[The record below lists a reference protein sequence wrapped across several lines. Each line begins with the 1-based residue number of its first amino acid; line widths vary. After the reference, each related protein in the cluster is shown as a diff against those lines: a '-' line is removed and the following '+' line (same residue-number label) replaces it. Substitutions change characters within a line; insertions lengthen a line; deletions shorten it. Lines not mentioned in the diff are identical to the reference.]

1 VDPALLMDRL
11 GKVLAPD
18 YSLLRLLGSGGMGL
32 VYLGYDPALDRPI
45 AIKVLNPEL
54 AIAVLQKRFLNE
66 ARHLARL
73 APHPH
78 VVSIHNV
85 QEKGGLSYYSM
96 DYLGDETLATQLKRG
111 RFTPDEA
118 RRMGMGVLNGLAAAH
133 RIDVVHRD
141 IKPSNIFMVEGR
153 ALISDFGIAH
163 SARTD
168 SETELTT
175 PGQQIGTVVYMSP
188 EQASGEPV
196 DGRSD
201 LYSAGLVLYEAMTG
215 RHWRMHTP
223 PGRGDWTDVPSGL
236 AKVLKRA
243 LQPAPADRWPTASAF
258 ENALASL
265 ERKPIGR
272 LPLAFA
278 LAAGLIVGA
287 IFFWPRPQPSSCRR
301 PSASDLAFLPFTAS
315 GEAPGVGGRDFA
327 QMVQLDVEWFRRLR
341 VTPEGTVACWADS
354 VSAPLRD
361 ARAVRDLG
369 ARQVVSGLLLRQA
382 GGWVL
387 RITVRDSEP
396 EPSMVLIIP
405 GDPADVPN
413 WSRSAADSIVHRL
426 FPAYWN
432 YYREIR
438 PRGTADRQVYED
450 FFKGEREFQRDASNR
465 ARTYYEAALARDST
479 FIPATWRLS
488 IVYRFLRV
496 PLGDLLRKLYETR
509 GPELP
514 EQYRELTASLLDAD
528 LPRRFERYR
537 TTVAKFPRDG
547 YVRFVYADELFHHGP
562 LVGYPLDSAM
572 AQFDSA
578 VAIDPDL
585 DQMFAYDH
593 LVYGYLRLGRRA
605 QADSSLARRLAIP
618 PSGERE
624 ELQRRRFLKLAFD
637 ERFRPWR
644 ASVKRWYA
652 GLTAD
657 STTVESINRFCRLGI
672 SFDIPGSQLG
682 LGKILVRTG
691 LDSVARANG
700 HRAQGI
706 ALMAFGR
713 PLAALPQLDTAALRW
728 GRPDSL
734 LERAEWRVMPGILGL
749 PGVPATAREWG
760 LARLKEIAGP
770 DVVGTRALWALAVEA
785 NARGDTLA
793 ANEYASR
800 MTMPGAARLRALTDA
815 LEEAARGRMAEALA
829 KSEPLIADAPADLVQ
844 DPFARSLLYLRR
856 LDWQVALHDS
866 TAADRTRLWYLNTD
880 IEGWP
885 QHDLQASEVDGM
897 MGVYARLLQAEVDH
911 AAGRTASACDLARR
925 VRELWSDA
933 EPSFTDLK
941 QRADRAADGCSS

>member
-1 VDPALLMDRL
+1 MERL
-11 GKVLAPD
+11 RACLAPD
-18 YSLLRLLGSGGMGL
+18 HTVERLLGSGGMGA
-32 VYLGYDPALDRPI
+32 VFLGRDVALDRPI
-45 AIKVLNPEL
+45 AIKVLQPEMFTAAL
-54 AIAVLQKRFLNE
+54 AARFLRE
-66 ARHLARL
+66 AQLLAKL

-78 VVSIHNV
+78 IVSIHKAEPK
-85 QEKGGLSYYSM
+85 QGLFYYTM
-96 DYLGDETLATQLKRG
+96 DYLGEETLAAHLDRG
-111 RFTPDEA
+111 RFSPERALRLGLDLL
-118 RRMGMGVLNGLAAAH
+118 GGLAAAH
-133 RIDVVHRD
+133 RIEVVHRD
-141 IKPSNIFMVEGR
+141 IKPSNIFLLEGR
-153 ALISDFGIAH
+153 ALIADFGIAH
-163 SARTD
+163 SPRKAA
-168 SETELTT
+168 ETELTI
-175 PGQQIGTVVYMSP
+175 PGQPIGTMRYMSP
-188 EQASGEPV
+188 EQALGQPA
-196 DGRSD
+196 DPRSD
-201 LYSAGLVLYEAMTG
+201 LYSTGVVLYEALTG
-215 RHWRMHTP
+215 RHWP
-223 PGRGDWTDVPSGL
+223 PLQPPKRGDWSGVPRGLARVLQRALEPAPDHRWATAADFGNALRALTRRRTARLQALGISIVVAVVAVWIFRPSG
-236 AKVLKRA
+236 
-243 LQPAPADRWPTASAF
+243 P
-258 ENALASL
+258 
-265 ERKPIGR
+265 
-272 LPLAFA
+272 
-278 LAAGLIVGA
+278 
-287 IFFWPRPQPSSCRR
+287 PSFCRR

-327 QMVQLDVEWFRRLR
+327 QMVQLEVEWFRRLR
-341 VTPEGTVACWADS
+341 VTPEATVACWADS

-369 ARQVVSGLLLRQA
+369 ARQVVSGLVLRQA

-396 EPSMVLIIP
+396 EPSMVLTVP

-438 PRGTADRQVYED
+438 PRGTADRQVYDD

-479 FIPATWRLS
+479 FIPAAWRLS

-496 PLGDLLRKLYETR
+496 PLEDYLRKLYETR

-514 EQYRELTASLLDAD
+514 EQYRELTASLLDPD

-537 TTVAKFPRDG
+537 ATVAKFPRDG

-572 AQFDSA
+572 VQFDSA
-578 VAIDPDL
+578 SAIDPDL
-585 DQMFAYDH
+585 DQVWAYDH

-624 ELQRRRFLKLAFD
+624 ELQRRRFLKLAYD

-644 ASVKRWYA
+644 GSVKRWYVD
-652 GLTAD
+652 LTAD
-657 STTVESINRFCRLGI
+657 STTMESINRFCRLGL

-691 LDSVARANG
+691 LDSLARANG

-713 PLAALPQLDTAALRW
+713 PLAALPQLDTAALSW

-734 LERAEWRVMPGILGL
+734 LERAEWRLMPGILGL

-770 DVVGTRALWALAVEA
+770 DAVGTRALWALAVEA
-785 NARGDTLA
+785 HARGDTLA

-800 MTMPGAARLRALTDA
+800 MTMPAAARLRALTDA
-815 LEEAARGRMAEALA
+815 LQEAARGRMAEALA
-829 KSEPLIADAPADLVQ
+829 KSEPLIADAPADVVQ

-897 MGVYARLLQAEVDH
+897 MGMYARLLQAEVDR
-911 AAGRTASACDLARR
+911 AAGRTASACDLAAR
-925 VRELWSDA
+925 VRELWRKS
-933 EPSFTDLK
+933 EPSFVELRA
-941 QRADRAADGCSS
+941 RADRAAEGCVQ